1 MDNEVDL
8 YDGDDVWHDGVGSRL
23 VKEDDVEKASD
34 DAREAIRRSAVWK
47 FIVVVLVTFSFVV
60 CGRAGGCWE
69 LCCFTFSSIYV
80 LAVGC

>member
-47 FIVVVLVTFSFVV
+47 FIVVVCSFAFSLV
-60 CGRAGGCWE
+60 
-69 LCCFTFSSIYV
+69 YV
-80 LAVGC
+80 LVVWVNSLGGPGLR